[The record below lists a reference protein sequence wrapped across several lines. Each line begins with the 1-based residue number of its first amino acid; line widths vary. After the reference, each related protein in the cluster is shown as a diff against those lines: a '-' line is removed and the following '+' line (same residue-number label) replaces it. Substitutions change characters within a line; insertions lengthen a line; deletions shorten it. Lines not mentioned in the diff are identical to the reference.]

1 MWKERE
7 ERLDYSS
14 DTPDLVSFDLFLL
27 RCDSFV

>member
-7 ERLDYSS
+7 ESLDYSS
-14 DTPDLVSFDLFLL
+14 DTPDLVSFGLLL